1 MALLHLDRQCLN
13 GECHIFLMFELDLQ
27 AVDTLQWK
35 MICEWHQRPYNPSQN
50 GFLQLVE
57 ENHYCNFE
65 LWHEEDRAR
74 RDDKGYQFVYQAKR
88 NIDGWNQKRNDLIEK
103 MDRCLVESLPDMS
116 HGVPMNSETP
126 GMIIDRLS
134 ILTLKA
140 YHMKEEAQRES
151 AQRSQRDRCTEK
163 LDIIRRQH
171 ADLFEALKLLMA
183 DVMKGKRGFQVYSQ
197 FKMYNDPALNPEL
210 YEKS

>member
-1 MALLHLDRQCLN
+1 MIDA
-13 GECHIFLMFELDLQ
+13 FDLQ
-27 AVDTLQWK
+27 AIDTLQLK
-35 MICEWHQRPYNPSQN
+35 KTVEWHQGPYSVSQN

-65 LWHEEDRAR
+65 LWHEEDKAR
-74 RDDKGYQFVYQAKR
+74 RDDKGCRFVYQAKR
-88 NIDGWNQKRNDLIEK
+88 NIDAWNQKRNDLIEK
-103 MDRCLVESLPDMS
+103 MDRWLVERLPDM
-116 HGVPMNSETP
+116 PNDIAMNSETP

-140 YHMKEEAQRES
+140 FHMKEEAQRES

-171 ADLFEALKLLMA
+171 ADLFEALEQLMA
-183 DVMKGKRGFQVYSQ
+183 DVMKAKRGFRIYSQ

-210 YEKS
+210 YEKG

>member
-1 MALLHLDRQCLN
+1 MIDA
-13 GECHIFLMFELDLQ
+13 FDLQ
-27 AVDTLQWK
+27 TIDTLQLK
-35 MICEWHQRPYNPSQN
+35 KTVEWHQGPYNVSQD
-50 GFLQLVE
+50 GFLQHVE

-65 LWHEEDRAR
+65 LWHEEDKAR
-74 RDDKGYQFVYQAKR
+74 REDKGYRFVYQAKR

-103 MDRCLVESLPDMS
+103 MDRWLVERLPDM
-116 HGVPMNSETP
+116 PNDIAMNSETP

-140 YHMKEEAQRES
+140 FHMKEEAQRES

-171 ADLFEALKLLMA
+171 ADLFEALELLMDDA
-183 DVMKGKRGFQVYSQ
+183 FKGKRGFRVYSQ

-210 YEKS
+210 YEKI

>member
-1 MALLHLDRQCLN
+1 MMV
-13 GECHIFLMFELDLQ
+13 ESDLE
-27 AVDTLQWK
+27 AVERLQRK
-35 MICEWHQRPYNPSQN
+35 KTVAWHQGPYGPSQN

-57 ENHYCNFE
+57 ANHYCNFE

-74 RDDKGYQFVYQAKR
+74 RDDKGYRFVYQAKR
-88 NIDGWNQKRNDLIEK
+88 NIDAWNQKRNDLIEK
-103 MDRCLVESLPDMS
+103 IDRWLVERLPDM
-116 HGVPMNSETP
+116 PNDIAMNSETP

-140 YHMKEEAQRES
+140 YHMKEESQRES
-151 AQRSQRDRCTEK
+151 AQRFQREGCMRK

-171 ADLFEALKLLMA
+171 ADLFEALELLMA
-183 DVMKGKRGFQVYSQ
+183 DVFKGKRGFRVYSQ

-210 YEKS
+210 YEDI

>member
-1 MALLHLDRQCLN
+1 MN
-13 GECHIFLMFELDLQ
+13 KFELQ
-27 AVDTLQWK
+27 AVNTVQWEK
-35 MICEWHQRPYNPSQN
+35 TVEWHKGRYSVSQN

-65 LWHEEDRAR
+65 LWHEEDKAR
-74 RDDKGYQFVYQAKR
+74 RADKGYQFVYQAKR
-88 NIDGWNQKRNDLIEK
+88 NIDGWNQKRNDFIEK
-103 MDRCLVESLPDMS
+103 MDRWLVERLPDMS
-116 HGVPMNSETP
+116 TGVPMNSETP

-151 AQRSQRDRCTEK
+151 AHRSQRDRCTEK

-171 ADLFEALKLLMA
+171 ADLFEALALLMA
-183 DVMKGKRGFQVYSQ
+183 DVIEGKRGFRVYSQ

-210 YEKS
+210 YEKG

>member
-1 MALLHLDRQCLN
+1 MIDA
-13 GECHIFLMFELDLQ
+13 FDLQ
-27 AVDTLQWK
+27 TIDTLQLK
-35 MICEWHQRPYNPSQN
+35 KTVEWHQGPYNVSQD
-50 GFLQLVE
+50 GFLQHVE

-65 LWHEEDRAR
+65 LWHEEDKAR
-74 RDDKGYQFVYQAKR
+74 REDKGYRFVYQAKR

-103 MDRCLVESLPDMS
+103 MDRWLVERLPDM
-116 HGVPMNSETP
+116 PNDIAMNSETP

-140 YHMKEEAQRES
+140 FHMKEEAQRES

-171 ADLFEALKLLMA
+171 ADLFEALEQLMA
-183 DVMKGKRGFQVYSQ
+183 DVMKAKRGFRIYSQ

-210 YEKS
+210 YEKG

>member
-1 MALLHLDRQCLN
+1 MIDA
-13 GECHIFLMFELDLQ
+13 FDLQ
-27 AVDTLQWK
+27 AIDTLQLK
-35 MICEWHQRPYNPSQN
+35 KTVEWHQGPYNVSQD
-50 GFLQLVE
+50 GFLQHVE

-74 RDDKGYQFVYQAKR
+74 RDDKGCRFVYQAKR
-88 NIDGWNQKRNDLIEK
+88 NIDAWNQKRNDLIEK
-103 MDRCLVESLPDMS
+103 MDRWLVEDLPDM
-116 HGVPMNSETP
+116 PNDIAMNSETP

-140 YHMKEEAQRES
+140 FHMKEEAQRES

-171 ADLFEALKLLMA
+171 ADLFEALEQLMA
-183 DVMKGKRGFQVYSQ
+183 DVMKAKRGFRIYSQ

-210 YEKS
+210 YEKG

>member
-1 MALLHLDRQCLN
+1 MIDA
-13 GECHIFLMFELDLQ
+13 FDLQ
-27 AVDTLQWK
+27 AIDTLQLK
-35 MICEWHQRPYNPSQN
+35 KTVEWHQGPYNVSQD
-50 GFLQLVE
+50 GFLQHVE

-74 RDDKGYQFVYQAKR
+74 RDDKGCRFVYQAKR
-88 NIDGWNQKRNDLIEK
+88 NIDAWNQKRNDLIEK
-103 MDRCLVESLPDMS
+103 MDRWLVERLPDM
-116 HGVPMNSETP
+116 PNDIAMNSETP
-126 GMIIDRLS
+126 GMVIDRLS

-151 AQRSQRDRCTEK
+151 AHRSQRDRCTEK

-171 ADLFEALKLLMA
+171 ADLFEALEQLMA
-183 DVMKGKRGFQVYSQ
+183 DVMKAKRGFRIYSQ

-210 YEKS
+210 YEKG

>member
-1 MALLHLDRQCLN
+1 MIDA
-13 GECHIFLMFELDLQ
+13 FDLQ
-27 AVDTLQWK
+27 AIDTLQLK
-35 MICEWHQRPYNPSQN
+35 KTVEWHQGPYNVSQD
-50 GFLQLVE
+50 GFLQHVE

-74 RDDKGYQFVYQAKR
+74 RDDKGCRFVYQAKR

-103 MDRCLVESLPDMS
+103 MDRWLVERLPDM
-116 HGVPMNSETP
+116 PNDIAMNSETP

-140 YHMKEEAQRES
+140 FHMKEEAQRES

-171 ADLFEALKLLMA
+171 ADLFEALEQLMA
-183 DVMKGKRGFQVYSQ
+183 DVMKAKRGFRIYSQ

-210 YEKS
+210 YEKG

>member
-1 MALLHLDRQCLN
+1 MYEFDLRA
-13 GECHIFLMFELDLQ
+13 FE
-27 AVDTLQWK
+27 TLQSK
-35 MICEWHQRPYNPSQN
+35 KTVEWHQGPYSVSHD

-74 RDDKGYQFVYQAKR
+74 RDDKGYRFVYQAKR
-88 NIDGWNQKRNDLIEK
+88 NIDRWNQKRNDLIEK
-103 MDRCLVESLPDMS
+103 MDRWLVERLPDMS
-116 HGVPMNSETP
+116 HGIPMNSETP

-140 YHMKEEAQRES
+140 FHMKEEAQRES

-163 LDIIRRQH
+163 LDIILCQH
-171 ADLFEALKLLMA
+171 ADLFAALEQLMA
-183 DVMKGKRGFQVYSQ
+183 DVMKGKRGFRVYSQ